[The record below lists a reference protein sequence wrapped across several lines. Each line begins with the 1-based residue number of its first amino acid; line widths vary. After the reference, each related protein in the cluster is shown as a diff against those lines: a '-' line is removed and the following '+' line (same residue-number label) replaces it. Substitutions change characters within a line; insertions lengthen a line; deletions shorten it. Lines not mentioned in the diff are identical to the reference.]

1 MIGGLLVIG
10 GSLGGLEAAK
20 LLLHEIGPSFPD
32 PILVV
37 LHRART
43 SLSQA
48 MTRSFE
54 QVSDLPVCEAE
65 DKMMLR
71 GGHVHIAPADYHLFI
86 DGGAITL
93 SFDEPVRHSRPSI
106 DVAFESAA
114 LCCGSRTI
122 AAVLS
127 GANADGSLGARA
139 IQDAGGVVFVQD
151 PETARAREMPEAA
164 MAAVPEARVM
174 SAAEIGRAIDDLRR
188 SER

>member
-1 MIGGLLVIG
+1 MIRGLLVIG

-20 LLLHEIGPSFPD
+20 LLLHEIEPSFPD

-43 SLSQA
+43 SVGHA
-48 MTRSFE
+48 MTRSIE
-54 QVSDLPVCEAE
+54 QVTEMPVCEAE

-71 GGHVHIAPADYHLFI
+71 GGRIHVAPADYHLFI

-93 SFDEPVRHSRPSI
+93 SFDEPVRYSRPSI

-127 GANADGSLGARA
+127 GSNADGSLGAKA
-139 IQDAGGVVFVQD
+139 IQDAGGLVFAQD
-151 PETARAREMPEAA
+151 PETATAREMPEAA

-174 SAAEIGRAIDDLRR
+174 SAEEIGRAINDLRR
-188 SER
+188 GER